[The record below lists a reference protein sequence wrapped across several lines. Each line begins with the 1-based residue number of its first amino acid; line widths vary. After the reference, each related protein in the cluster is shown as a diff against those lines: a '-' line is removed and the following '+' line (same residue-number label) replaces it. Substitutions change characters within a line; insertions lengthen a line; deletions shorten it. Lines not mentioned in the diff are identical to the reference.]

1 MAETPI
7 VLFDEVDVSKL
18 TVGSVRT
25 LENLSKS
32 VNVSYAGKPF
42 YLQTPAMFTAPYGMS
57 KWPREADDSDP
68 TVKYSLDL
76 TFKGLEERKSLQKF
90 HKTLQDLDD
99 FFISVGLDNSQA
111 FFKKKLGSRDVVAAG
126 YSPLLRIPVD
136 SNGEPTRYPPSLN
149 IKLPTKNGRF
159 TCDVFDANEKV
170 VPDLR
175 TLNLNSAKATA
186 ILQCTAIWI
195 AGNRFGVSFRVS
207 SLQVTP
213 TAVLSGFCFRKTV
226 DDSPK
231 VLPESSA
238 AKAGGA
244 GRGYAEQEDDDE
256 VLEDEEDETMAGHA
270 GAADDEDGEE
280 DAGAGEDEE
289 MGDAQEAAAN
299 GNAAETAPAS
309 APVPT
314 PSAPSASKPPPAARR
329 RAAAAAASS
338 SAAARK

>member
-7 VLFDEVDVSKL
+7 VLFDEVDISKL
-18 TVGSVRT
+18 TVGNVRT

-42 YLQTPAMFTAPYGMS
+42 YLQTPAMFTAPYGLS

-99 FFISVGLDNSQA
+99 FFINVGLDNSQA

-136 SNGEPTRYPPSLN
+136 SNGEPTRYPPSMN

-175 TLNLNSAKATA
+175 ALNLNSAKATA

-231 VLPESSA
+231 VLPD
-238 AKAGGA
+238 AKGNGG
-244 GRGYAEQEDDDE
+244 GGGDDGDDDE
-256 VLEDEEDETMAGHA
+256 VLADDEVLVVEDDDEDETMAGH
-270 GAADDEDGEE
+270 GGGSDDDNG
-280 DAGAGEDEE
+280 GGDEE
-289 MGDAQEAAAN
+289 MGEAAI
-299 GNAAETAPAS
+299 AAAPPSAPA
-309 APVPT
+309 PT
-314 PSAPSASKPPPAARR
+314 PSTPSSSKPPVARR
-329 RAAAAAASS
+329 RAAGTSTS
-338 SAAARK
+338 TAAARK

>member
-1 MAETPI
+1 
-7 VLFDEVDVSKL
+7 
-18 TVGSVRT
+18 VGNVRT

-42 YLQTPAMFTAPYGMS
+42 YLQTPAMFTAPYGLS

-99 FFISVGLDNSQA
+99 FFINVGLDNSQA

-136 SNGEPTRYPPSLN
+136 SNGEPTRYPPSMN

-175 TLNLNSAKATA
+175 ALNLNSAKATA

-231 VLPESSA
+231 VLPD
-238 AKAGGA
+238 AKGNGG
-244 GRGYAEQEDDDE
+244 GGGDDGDDDE
-256 VLEDEEDETMAGHA
+256 VLADDEVLVVEDDDEDETMAGH
-270 GAADDEDGEE
+270 GGGSDDDNG
-280 DAGAGEDEE
+280 GGDEE
-289 MGDAQEAAAN
+289 MGEAAI
-299 GNAAETAPAS
+299 AAAPPSAPA
-309 APVPT
+309 PT
-314 PSAPSASKPPPAARR
+314 PSTPSSSKPPVARR
-329 RAAAAAASS
+329 RAAGTSTS
-338 SAAARK
+338 TAAARK